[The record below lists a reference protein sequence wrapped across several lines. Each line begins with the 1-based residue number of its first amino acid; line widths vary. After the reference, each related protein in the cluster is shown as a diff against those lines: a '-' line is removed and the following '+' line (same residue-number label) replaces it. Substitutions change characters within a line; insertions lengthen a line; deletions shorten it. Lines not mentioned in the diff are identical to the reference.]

1 MIESIS
7 SFRLSGRAAVTVALL
22 GFASMARAADGPPG
36 GSGFGGGLYGPGG
49 IYARIPERD
58 ELGRDQLAMFRAWNP
73 DPIGAQEANLKAL
86 NPQLAALVRKVR
98 ADNPGL
104 RFVVGSGRR
113 DRRLQQMAF
122 AWGWSR
128 TRYGSHQTG
137 DAVDLWPLDP
147 LGRVYFDPAAQ
158 RRIGAAMKKA
168 AADLGLRIRWGGNF
182 HGFKDRDRSHFEL
195 ASP

>member
-1 MIESIS
+1 M
-7 SFRLSGRAAVTVALL
+7 AAIAVALL
-22 GFASMARAADGPPG
+22 GLAPLAQAADGAHAE
-36 GSGFGGGLYGPGG
+36 SRFGGGIYGPRG

-58 ELGRDQLAMFRAWNP
+58 EFGRDQLAMFRAWNP
-73 DPIGAQEANLKAL
+73 DPVGAQELNLKAL
-86 NPQLAALVRKVR
+86 NPQLAALVRKMR

-104 RFVVGSGRR
+104 RFVIGSGRR
-113 DRRLQQMAF
+113 DRRRQQMAF

-128 TRYGSHQTG
+128 TRSSSHQTG

-158 RRIGAAMKKA
+158 SRIGAAMKKA
-168 AADLGLRIRWGGNF
+168 ASDLGLRIRWGGNF